1 MINHLVNKQIP
12 VHYAA
17 FQLQYHFIFNKI
29 HCAIP
34 QISVP
39 KVCIGNRAGTK
50 VQIGTHCNA
59 THTFQVAMM
68 FKLLIPTCFFKD
80 DESPI

>member
-17 FQLQYHFIFNKI
+17 FQLQYHVIFNKI

-39 KVCIGNRAGTK
+39 KVCIGNIAAKRYNLVHIAM
-50 VQIGTHCNA
+50 QHTH
-59 THTFQVAMM
+59 
-68 FKLLIPTCFFKD
+68 FKLQ
-80 DESPI
+80 